1 MKKILTLLL
10 SFLLPGIG
18 HISIGRI
25 AVGVAFFLGEVIVAN
40 CYAWLVLPFYR
51 AADAFAAPDPAVA
64 WKSSLAIG
72 CFVLLWIGCQA
83 HLVYLLYVRHPDRFM
98 DEKELAFR
106 EGLRYYV
113 RDELPEAI
121 RQFER
126 VLSFDPFDRDAYFH
140 LGVCFSRAGRYA
152 KARRRFRK
160 CTELD
165 DDRKWAEEIVDELE
179 RIREA
184 VKHQKTK
191 L

>member
-10 SFLLPGIG
+10 SFILPGIG
-18 HISIGRI
+18 HISNGRI

-40 CYAWLVLPFYR
+40 CYAWLILPFYR
-51 AADAFAAPDPAVA
+51 AAEPFAAPDPTVA
-64 WKSSLAIG
+64 WKSTLAIA
-72 CFVLLWIGCQA
+72 CFIVLWIGCQG
-83 HLVYLLYVRHPDRFM
+83 HLVYLLYLRDPERFA

-126 VLSFDPFDRDAYFH
+126 VLYYDPFDRDAYFH
-140 LGVCFSRAGRYA
+140 LGVCFSRAGRYGR
-152 KARRRFRK
+152 ARRRFKK

-165 DDRKWAEEIVDELE
+165 DDHKWAEEITDELE

-184 VKHQKTK
+184 LKHRKSSI
-191 L
+191 